1 MDRLKPS
8 HRGASYR
15 SQHRYG
21 DTSPPVL
28 LMNAQDRPEPP
39 AGPSG
44 MNSRAR
50 SSRRQFLGL
59 LGAGAIGST
68 GISTTTGAQKQE
80 NPVISMGNTYFDPI
94 GLYVEPGTTVRFEI
108 EAGSHSATAYEGRI
122 PTAATPF
129 DSGVLSQGGFEQTFD
144 VSGTYDYYCIPH
156 ESMGMVGR
164 IVVGEP
170 GGPAE
175 DGSIPAGAVPDSE
188 EIVERGTIAVDEFDG
203 ASGNQDKGMMGDGM
217 MRDGMMRDGM
227 MDGGGPGWMVLMP
240 IGFVSV
246 LLAAV
251 GTVVYWASRRGTAR
265 AVSEGSALS
274 TLREQYAR
282 GDIDEDEFQRRRD
295 HLETEE

>member
-1 MDRLKPS
+1 MERVKHS
-8 HRGASYR
+8 HRGASYS

-21 DTSPPVL
+21 DTSRSVL
-28 LMNAQDRPEPP
+28 LMNAQDRPESCTY
-39 AGPSG
+39 PSERD
-44 MNSRAR
+44 SQAS

-68 GISTTTGAQKQE
+68 GISTTASAQE
-80 NPVISMGNTYFDPI
+80 PPVVSMGNTDFDPI
-94 GLYVEPGTTVRFEI
+94 GLHVEPGTTVRFEI

-122 PTAATPF
+122 PAAASPF
-129 DSGVLSQGGFEQTFD
+129 DSGVLSQGRFDHTFE
-144 VSGTYDYYCIPH
+144 VPGTYDYYCIPH

-175 DGSIPAGAVPDSE
+175 DTSIPAGAVPDSE
-188 EIVERGTIAVDEFDG
+188 AIIEQGAITVDEFDG
-203 ASGNQDKGMMGDGM
+203 SSGN
-217 MRDGMMRDGM
+217 RDNGM

-240 IGFVSV
+240 LGFISA

-251 GTVVYWASRRGTAR
+251 GAVVYWASRRGTAQ
-265 AVSEGSALS
+265 AVGEGAALS

-282 GDIDEDEFQRRRD
+282 GDIDEDEFQRRRNN
-295 HLETEE
+295 LEREE